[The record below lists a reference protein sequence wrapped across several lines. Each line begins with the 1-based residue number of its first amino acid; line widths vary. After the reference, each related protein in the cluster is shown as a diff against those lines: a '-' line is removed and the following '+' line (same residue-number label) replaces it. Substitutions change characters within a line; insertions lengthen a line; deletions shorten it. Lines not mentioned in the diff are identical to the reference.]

1 MSAIKIHGGTP
12 AGGES
17 RCDTCRYASI
27 IRGFAESERIV
38 ICGRREEGLRLS
50 FKVAEC
56 TDYEDKR
63 HPTLW
68 EMKQIAWEV
77 SPRTATSKTGF
88 VLVSE
93 MTKSDSEAE
102 KAQPEGAPAAATSD

>member
-1 MSAIKIHGGTP
+1 MNAIKIHGATP
-12 AGGES
+12 IGGES

-38 ICGRREEGLRLS
+38 ICGRRDQGLRLF

-63 HPTLW
+63 HPTVW
-68 EMKQIAWEV
+68 EMKQIAWDV
-77 SPRTATSKTGF
+77 SPRTATGKTGF
-88 VLVSE
+88 VLGSE
-93 MTKSDSEAE
+93 MTRNNSEAE
-102 KAQPEGAPAAATSD
+102 QPAVTPDAANSE